1 MNNKDM
7 LEAHNK
13 INESTGKISNFKNNQ
28 NKKNFIIFQHAF
40 EKKKQTNEISFF
52 SPDGRRTQ
60 TTAKQTTSN
69 QTGTSNKTGTSN
81 QTTLQPSKKFWSFGK
96 VGNSWESN
104 SFLLIVNSIMFYL
117 FIFFFHS
124 RLNHF
129 HMNRKSTVVRTT
141 STHCWNTGSV
151 LLTMTSSQLFAP
163 SKDPYWKTKRTA
175 DICIFFCFFPVFVHI
190 PCSNFKNAYLHY
202 VSILFV
208 KYFH

>member
-1 MNNKDM
+1 MVTSLQALFAILVSGHLMNNKDM

-81 QTTLQPSKKFWSFGK
+81 QTTSQPSKKFWSFGK

-117 FIFFFHS
+117 FIFF
-124 RLNHF
+124 
-129 HMNRKSTVVRTT
+129 STVVWIIFIWIENRRLCGQQVPIVEIQGVSSSRWQVHNFLHHRRIHIEKQKGQPT
-141 STHCWNTGSV
+141 SAFFF
-151 LLTMTSSQLFAP
+151 LFLSSFRAHPLF
-163 SKDPYWKTKRTA
+163 
-175 DICIFFCFFPVFVHI
+175 
-190 PCSNFKNAYLHY
+190 
-202 VSILFV
+202 
-208 KYFH
+208 